1 MCVWIQ
7 IWLYVEI
14 SLKYN
19 RNFYFIYWSKTKSNK
34 IFSLFYFEFQCLTNK
49 NDTDIFYQILC
60 YHMQHLQFIKH
71 VQWNF
76 IHNSSKI
83 LWMEQQTEGLFHCVC
98 TKERIG
104 QQLTSSVLSYVIWIQ
119 SLVTSDFSLNMF
131 VY

>member
-1 MCVWIQ
+1 MCVLIQ

-19 RNFYFIYWSKTKSNK
+19 RNFYFIYWSKIKSNK
-34 IFSLFYFEFQCLTNK
+34 IFSLFYFEFQCLTK
-49 NDTDIFYQILC
+49 KMTLIFSIKYFVIIC
-60 YHMQHLQFIKH
+60 NIYNSKH

-104 QQLTSSVLSYVIWIQ
+104 QQLTISVLSYVIWIQ

-131 VY
+131 V